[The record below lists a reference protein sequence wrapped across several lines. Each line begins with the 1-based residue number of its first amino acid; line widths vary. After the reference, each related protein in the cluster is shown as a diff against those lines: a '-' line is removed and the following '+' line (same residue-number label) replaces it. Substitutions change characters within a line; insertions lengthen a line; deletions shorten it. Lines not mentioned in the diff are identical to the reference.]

1 MVQEGEYG
9 PRRAAPVQVRL
20 LPSGLEWI
28 DAQAV
33 REQRSRSAMVRI
45 LLGEAIDAR
54 RKKAP
59 QPR

>member
-1 MVQEGEYG
+1 
-9 PRRAAPVQVRL
+9 VRL

-28 DAQAV
+28 DAQAAT
-33 REQRSRSAMVRI
+33 EQRSRSAMVRI

-59 QPR
+59 